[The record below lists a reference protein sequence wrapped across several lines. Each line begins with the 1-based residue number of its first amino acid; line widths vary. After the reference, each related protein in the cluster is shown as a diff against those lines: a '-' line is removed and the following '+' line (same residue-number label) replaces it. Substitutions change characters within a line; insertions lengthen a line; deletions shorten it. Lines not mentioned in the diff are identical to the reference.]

1 MKIRMKDND
10 FDPFPVNF
18 IVTMSQHHHSKYL
31 VDICMMMIIV
41 VVFNFRFFFESQT
54 VDMVFEELN

>member
-31 VDICMMMIIV
+31 VDICMMMMIIV
-41 VVFNFRFFFESQT
+41 VIFEFFFESQT
-54 VDMVFEELN
+54 VNMVFEELN